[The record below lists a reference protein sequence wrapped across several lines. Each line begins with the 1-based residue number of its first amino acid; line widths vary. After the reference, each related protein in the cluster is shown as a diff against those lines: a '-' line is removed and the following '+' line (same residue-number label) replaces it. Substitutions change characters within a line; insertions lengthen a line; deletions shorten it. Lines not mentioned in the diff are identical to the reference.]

1 MRVIAAERRQTN
13 HKTLIWRHSLPRKFI
28 SGQFL
33 QLVPTHEWSTLVGR
47 VQKCILPSETDR
59 ENEIVLGRVSEEETS
74 LRLVRQQFLGL
85 VSVDLSPV
93 ERAVDDLTLQKR
105 EKLSI
110 RIPGLVTNLFLFC
123 WLFKIKNQG
132 VKVRFQ
138 QTHNQGLRQLLTVSW
153 DLCA

>member
-1 MRVIAAERRQTN
+1 M
-13 HKTLIWRHSLPRKFI
+13 KTFSSKKIHFWTIWLDIFELTGGKEEI
-28 SGQFL
+28 L

-47 VQKCILPSETDR
+47 VQICILPSETDR

-93 ERAVDDLTLQKR
+93 ERAVDDLTLQRR

-123 WLFKIKNQG
+123 
-132 VKVRFQ
+132 
-138 QTHNQGLRQLLTVSW
+138 
-153 DLCA
+153 

>member
-1 MRVIAAERRQTN
+1 M
-13 HKTLIWRHSLPRKFI
+13 KTFSPKKVHFWTIWLDIFELTGGKEEI
-28 SGQFL
+28 L

-47 VQKCILPSETDR
+47 VQICILPSETDR

-74 LRLVRQQFLGL
+74 LWLVRQQFLGL

-123 WLFKIKNQG
+123 
-132 VKVRFQ
+132 
-138 QTHNQGLRQLLTVSW
+138 
-153 DLCA
+153 

>member
-1 MRVIAAERRQTN
+1 M
-13 HKTLIWRHSLPRKFI
+13 KTFSPKKIHFWTILLDIFELTGGKEEI
-28 SGQFL
+28 L

-123 WLFKIKNQG
+123 
-132 VKVRFQ
+132 
-138 QTHNQGLRQLLTVSW
+138 
-153 DLCA
+153 